1 VDEVYEDILFEVTNG
16 LAVITLN
23 RPDRRNAFT
32 GRMGQELGDAYRRCD
47 TDDSVR
53 AVVVTGT
60 PPAFCVGAD
69 LSAGAATFERRDEAS
84 FSASPVSPPA
94 WEVRKPVIAAVNGHA
109 IGIGLT
115 LALQCDLRIMA
126 ADAKYGVV
134 QVRLGV
140 IPDACAHWTLPRM
153 IGTAR
158 AAEVLLTGR
167 SFDGRRAAELGIAN
181 QCLPNDEVMH
191 AALELAREIATST
204 APLSVA
210 ISKRI
215 LWQALDSTPA
225 DVEHL
230 ETELHRHVMGRD
242 DAREGVLAFMEKRRP
257 RWTQSVTDDWPEWPE
272 TEGRA

>member
-1 VDEVYEDILFEVTNG
+1 VDEAYEDILFEVANG
-16 LAVITLN
+16 VAVITLH
-23 RPDRRNAFT
+23 RPDHRNAFT
-32 GRMGQELGDAYRRCD
+32 GRMGQELGDAYHRCD

-53 AVVVTGT
+53 AVVLTGT
-60 PPAFCVGAD
+60 PPAFCAGAD
-69 LSAGAATFERRDEAS
+69 LSAGADTFDRRDEAS

-94 WEVRKPVIAAVNGHA
+94 WEVRKPVIAAANGHA

-140 IPDACAHWTLPRM
+140 IPDACAHWTLPR
-153 IGTAR
+153 IVGTAR

-167 SFDGRRAAELGIAN
+167 TFDGRRAVELGIAN
-181 QCLPNDEVMH
+181 QCLPNDEVMP
-191 AALELAREIATST
+191 AAVELAREIATNT

-215 LWQALDSTPA
+215 LWQALDSAP
-225 DVEHL
+225 DEVEHL
-230 ETELHRHVMGRD
+230 ETELHRHVMGRP
-242 DAREGVLAFMEKRRP
+242 DAREGVLAFVEKRLP
-257 RWTQSVTDDWPEWPE
+257 RWTQSVTDDWPEWPK
-272 TEGRA
+272 TEGKA